1 MIKRDPGCHEFC
13 LNPIIDDSRPKMID
27 YPNETESSLEVGY
40 LGPQIE
46 DSNVSLAISLNP
58 LTQFPVAKSVNQS
71 HDLEYEKKEGPE
83 SDQTNDTKFQTNTGT
98 MSSYLIL
105 NSMIGSGIF
114 NQPYV
119 FSKSGVGYGVILT
132 SVTALF
138 VWLGMVALIEAGV
151 HTSTYDFSSLGYIC
165 FGRPGANAVNLSII
179 VIGIGS
185 IMSYM
190 AVIGHLSTILL
201 ASWGWNF
208 AIHGGIYL
216 VTSLLIIVFVFPFC
230 AYRSFGHFAFISVLS
245 MASVCSITI
254 LILIAGPIISENNVK
269 ATEYFISDG
278 ALSQLGSIIFALNCS
293 PSVFATYTSMKKEE
307 QNVSGWR
314 RVAFSSVLRGYSVII
329 VMGISGYL
337 VFGDKTEEMI
347 ITNFTHHYA
356 DIFKILLIAHLVLY
370 TPLDFVILRQSM
382 LKIAGVS
389 SGHVVSWS
397 IHLLVTAVILG
408 GASPSLSLP
417 ANKFIYNDGL
427 PIKLS
432 IRLTTQI
439 RFLSF
444 DILLSNH

>member
-1 MIKRDPGCHEFC
+1 
-13 LNPIIDDSRPKMID
+13 MID

-71 HDLEYEKKEGPE
+71 HHLEYEKKEGPE

-105 NSMIGSGIF
+105 NSMVGSGIF

-439 RFLSF
+439 RLLSF

>member
-1 MIKRDPGCHEFC
+1 MIKRDPDCHEFY
-13 LNPIIDDSRPKMID
+13 LNPMFEDVSPKMIACSSD
-27 YPNETESSLEVGY
+27 AESNVEGEY
-40 LGPQIE
+40 LGTEIE
-46 DSNVSLAISLNP
+46 MPNVSSTNFLNP
-58 LTQFPVAKSVNQS
+58 LTQFSVASSVDQS
-71 HDLEYEKKEGPE
+71 DQLEDDKKEGPE
-83 SDQTNDTKFQTNTGT
+83 DDQRNEAKFQLNTGI

-105 NSMIGSGIF
+105 NSMVGSGIF

-119 FSKSGVGYGVILT
+119 FSRSGVGYGIILT

-151 HTSTYDFSSLGYIC
+151 HTSTYDFSSLGYVC
-165 FGRPGANAVNLSII
+165 FGRLGANAVNLSII

-185 IMSYM
+185 VMSYM

-201 ASWGWNF
+201 ASWGWTF

-254 LILIAGPIISENNVK
+254 LILVAGPIISENNVN

-293 PSVFATYTSMKKEE
+293 PSVFPTYKSMKKEE
-307 QNVSGWR
+307 QNISGWR
-314 RVAFSSVLRGYSVII
+314 RVAFSSVLRGYSIII
-329 VMGISGYL
+329 VMGVSGYL

-356 DIFKILLIAHLVLY
+356 DIFKILLVAHLVLY

-432 IRLTTQI
+432 IRLTIQI
-439 RFLSF
+439 RLLSF